1 MLTEPASKVSVPFV
15 VVIRT
20 MFRTP
25 PRETCPPDVAVP
37 VAPPYPDIPLAVQ
50 MFEDKLKNE
59 IDPDT
64 DTAAEARYIGMPLV
78 DDIDDVLPEPILL
91 APDTYPVVVGVPP
104 VPS

>member
-1 MLTEPASKVSVPFV
+1 
-15 VVIRT
+15 

-37 VAPPYPDIPLAVQ
+37 VAPPYPDVPLAVQ

-64 DTAAEARYIGMPLV
+64 AALAKAIYIGMPLV
-78 DDIDDVLPEPILL
+78 DDVAAGVPAPILL